1 MRFANPSAFQLFWFI
16 PLCLVIAYFFERR
29 MRSQITKAFGTK
41 ITPFLT
47 ASVSRPRRLSKI
59 FLKMGALACF
69 ITALAQPQLGKSL
82 QEVKSTGIEIM
93 LAVDVSNSMLAED
106 VKPSRLAFAKSEIE
120 RLLNT
125 LSGDKV
131 GLIAFAGSSV
141 LVSPLTNDKSALM
154 MFVDSLSPESVQT
167 QGTNIRRA
175 LDEASEAF
183 QRGGTENDEKVRV
196 SRVILILSDGEDQEI
211 GALEEAKK
219 LAGEGTRVFTV
230 AFGTE
235 RGAPVPVR
243 DERGFLRGY
252 KRDQAGQNVMSVVK
266 GDFLR
271 QLAQAG
277 QGSFHHASFGVNQAK
292 QLKDEF
298 DRLEKAEFAS
308 SLATNFDEK
317 FQIPLAIGIV
327 LALIDLFLGEKRK
340 TGRIWRG
347 RFEVAQS

>member
-1 MRFANPSAFQLFWFI
+1 MRFANPSAFQLFWLI
-16 PLCLVIAYFFERR
+16 PICLVIAYVFERR
-29 MRSQITKAFGTK
+29 TRGLIQKAFGKK
-41 ITPFLT
+41 IAPFLT
-47 ASVSRPRRLSKI
+47 SSVSRPLRLAKLL
-59 FLKMGALACF
+59 LKMAALACF

-93 LAVDVSNSMLAED
+93 IAVDVSNSMLAED

-141 LVSPLTNDKSALM
+141 LISPLTNDKSALM
-154 MFVDSLSPESVQT
+154 MFVDSLSTLSVET
-167 QGTNIRRA
+167 QGTNFRRA
-175 LDEASEAF
+175 MDEASEAF
-183 QRGGTENDEKVRV
+183 QRGGSESDEQLRV
-196 SRVILILSDGEDQEI
+196 SRVILIMSDGEDQEI
-211 GALEEAKK
+211 GAIEEARR
-219 LAGEGTRVFTV
+219 LSGEGTRIFTV

-252 KRDQAGQNVMSVVK
+252 KRDQSGQNVLSVVK

-277 QGSFHHASFGVNQAK
+277 KGSFHHASFGVDQAK
-292 QLKDEF
+292 QLKAEF
-298 DRLEKAEFAS
+298 DRLEKAEFSS
-308 SLATNFDEK
+308 SLATNYDEK
-317 FQIPLAIGIV
+317 FQIPLAIGLV